1 MTTGPIACRLSAS
14 DQAERQLTLQR
25 EIGSAVEER
34 VEIADGYAL
43 RFPPDSHW
51 IRKLAELVSFERECC
66 PFLTL
71 EISAHPNHGAVWLR
85 MTGPEGTRAFLERSF
100 AACEKA

>member
-1 MTTGPIACRLSAS
+1 MTSVPIACTLSAS
-14 DQAERQLTLQR
+14 DRAERQLILQG

-34 VEIADGYAL
+34 VEIEEGYAL
-43 RFPPDSHW
+43 CFPPDSHW

-71 EISAHPNHGAVWLR
+71 EISAQPNHGAIWLR
-85 MTGPEGTRAFLERSF
+85 MRGPEGTKAFLERSF
-100 AACEKA
+100 ANCERT